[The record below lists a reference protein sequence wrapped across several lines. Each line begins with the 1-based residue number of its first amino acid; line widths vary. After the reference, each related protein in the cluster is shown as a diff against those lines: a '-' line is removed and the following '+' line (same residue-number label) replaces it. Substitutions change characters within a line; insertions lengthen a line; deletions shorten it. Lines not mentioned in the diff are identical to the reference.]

1 MALGAEHG
9 GSTAGRR
16 QRALWIPQMCS
27 ARSPGAPRGP
37 CFPAVVPLTWGDP
50 RWPPPRA
57 QSLRESR
64 VRGGGA
70 GGAATAGASEPPPRQ
85 LSQAMETHVGWRCSQ
100 NTMDGNGRDG
110 SGSTCEFTTKRQEK
124 HTFPNN

>member
-1 MALGAEHG
+1 MLCPEPRGAEG
-9 GSTAGRR
+9 PLLPCRRPSNMGRSEV
-16 QRALWIPQMCS
+16 AP
-27 ARSPGAPRGP
+27 APGAEPEGI
-37 CFPAVVPLTWGDP
+37 
-50 RWPPPRA
+50 
-57 QSLRESR
+57 QSAG
-64 VRGGGA
+64 GGGA